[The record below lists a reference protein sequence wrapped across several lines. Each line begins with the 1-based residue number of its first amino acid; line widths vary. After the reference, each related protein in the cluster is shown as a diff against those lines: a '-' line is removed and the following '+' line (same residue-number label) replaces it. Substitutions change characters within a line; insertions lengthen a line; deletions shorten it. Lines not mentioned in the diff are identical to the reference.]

1 MSILARGGSDRKQDQ
16 RAERA
21 DWRRN
26 RGLGE
31 GEGGGEIKIPSD
43 KTKNL

>member
-1 MSILARGGSDRKQDQ
+1 MIGNRIKELEEQN
-16 RAERA
+16 
-21 DWRRN
+21 WTRN
-26 RGLGE
+26 RGIGE